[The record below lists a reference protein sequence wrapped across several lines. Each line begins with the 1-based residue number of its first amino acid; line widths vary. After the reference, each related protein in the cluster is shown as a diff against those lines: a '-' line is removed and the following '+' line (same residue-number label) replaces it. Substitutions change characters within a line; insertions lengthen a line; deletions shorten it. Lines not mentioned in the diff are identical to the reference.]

1 MIGEMKKNKAK
12 EEKIFMTPD
21 EEYDLINRKIDY
33 QQRRIEQNMKLQSE
47 YMATHGYQNDQ

>member
-1 MIGEMKKNKAK
+1 
-12 EEKIFMTPD
+12 MTPD